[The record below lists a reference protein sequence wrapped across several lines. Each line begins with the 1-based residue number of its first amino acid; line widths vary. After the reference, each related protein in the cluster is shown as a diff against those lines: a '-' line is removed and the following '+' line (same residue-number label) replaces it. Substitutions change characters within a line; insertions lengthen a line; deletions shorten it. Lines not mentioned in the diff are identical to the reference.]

1 MRWHNFGAALFDFLN
16 APLRTQLLLS
26 VLIPAGFI
34 GLIWGKTRFD
44 SWQSG
49 DPEDTM
55 RPKYAAIILATFV
68 GLMLAVTVA
77 DHIF

>member
-16 APLRTQLLLS
+16 APLKTQLLLS
-26 VLIPAGFI
+26 ALIPAG
-34 GLIWGKTRFD
+34 LTASVWGWTRFD

-49 DPEDTM
+49 DPEDTLK
-55 RPKYAAIILATFV
+55 PKYVGIMLASLV

-77 DHIF
+77 DHLF